1 MSLTKNKKIIVVSI
15 LFLLFATSGFAQIS
29 HGGQPLPLNVGTK
42 SRSVSPAQIPFQ
54 EMAAINN
61 MELLRSA
68 EVASS
73 KFKSLEFAHKFH
85 VFFRPD
91 NSGITFDVGNM
102 NVWRVGIR
110 SKNALSLNILFSKFR
125 LPEGAKVFVYNADQS
140 EILGSYT
147 HKNNTDLNLLPIQ
160 PIAGDEIIVEYQ
172 EPIDAAFKGEIE
184 IGEVNHDF
192 RGLFRAT
199 EPRDPT
205 QSCHPN
211 IVCYPEDIQAGS
223 GVVALI
229 INGTTY
235 CTGSLINNSANEN
248 IPYLITAT
256 HCLNN
261 KYNPSF
267 LQNRKYDLVAGSIVA
282 FLGYQS
288 PVCEKEIRGPIQMT
302 VASATPELISER
314 YDISLLRLRD
324 TPPKE
329 FQPFYLG
336 WNVSS
341 SPVAPFHGIHHP
353 NGGIKKIAIENDR
366 IRLISAVYSDLYGHK
381 FEENAFWSV
390 ENWDVAATEFGSSG
404 SPLTDKE
411 KRIVGTLTGGSSEC
425 STPKGPDQYAA
436 LYKAWS
442 VKDTIGN
449 PSLKDNPKSLKD
461 FLDPTNTQFQQID
474 GFNPY
479 QSEPYTKSS
488 NYLPTDTVIQSYHNS
503 VPMFATNNTFGYTE
517 FAEEFNTSKPT
528 SLEGVFVTSPITN
541 NVLNLNVRIKVYSD
555 NNGSPGTL
563 LHETPLNYSFRYYQA
578 GNFFDTRR
586 DMRNNI
592 ENYVKFS
599 VPVDVSGKFFISY
612 SDANNVSNGF
622 SLLNVQPRKIGAG
635 IASTAWMKN
644 AAGWVKSSE
653 NIENP
658 VNTSL
663 LIAPYVI
670 GTGLTAPT
678 DPGQDETEIKAYH
691 NNTVNRIFIESNKD
705 LISWEIFYVSG
716 QKVAEGKAESS
727 INRTSFSAGHL
738 AKGIYIVK
746 VKVDGKT
753 ENVRVMVR

>member
-1 MSLTKNKKIIVVSI
+1 MSLTKNIKIIVVSI

-147 HKNNTDLNLLPIQ
+147 HENNTDLNLLPIQ

-235 CTGSLINNSANEN
+235 CTGSLVNNSSNN
-248 IPYLITAT
+248 GTPYLLTAT
-256 HCLNN
+256 HCINRD
-261 KYNPSF
+261 YDAAF
-267 LQNRKYDLVAGSIVA
+267 LANRRYDLVAGTIVA
-282 FLGYQS
+282 FFGYQS
-288 PVCEKEIRGPIQMT
+288 PVCDKEIRGPIQMT
-302 VASATPELISER
+302 MASADSVLISER
-314 YDISLLRLRD
+314 YDISLLKFKQV
-324 TPPKE
+324 PPKE
-329 FQPFYLG
+329 YQPQYLG

-341 SPVAPFHGIHHP
+341 SPQAPFHGIHHP
-353 NGGIKKIAIENDR
+353 NGGVKKVAIDNDALA
-366 IRLISAVYSDLYGHK
+366 IGSFNDPKYNMEPNAHWAVRAWEVG
-381 FEENAFWSV
+381 
-390 ENWDVAATEFGSSG
+390 ATEGGSSG
-404 SPLTDKE
+404 SPLLDKD
-411 KRIVGTLTGGSSEC
+411 KRVLGALTGGESQCSS
-425 STPKGPDQYAA
+425 PRGPDVYSS
-436 LYKAWS
+436 LNKAWNVTGS
-442 VKDTIGN
+442 LGN
-449 PSLKDNPKSLKD
+449 PNSLKSY
-461 FLDPTNTQFQQID
+461 LDPGSSQFQQID

-586 DMRNNI
+586 DMRNNV

-738 AKGIYIVK
+738 AKGMYIVK
-746 VKVDGKT
+746 VNVDGKT
-753 ENVRVMVR
+753 ENMRVLVR

>member
-1 MSLTKNKKIIVVSI
+1 MSLTKNIKIIVVSI

-147 HKNNTDLNLLPIQ
+147 HENNTDLNLLPVQ

-235 CTGSLINNSANEN
+235 CTGSLVNNSSNN
-248 IPYLITAT
+248 GTPYLLTAT
-256 HCLNN
+256 HCINRD
-261 KYNPSF
+261 YDAAF
-267 LQNRKYDLVAGSIVA
+267 LANRRYDLMAGTIVA
-282 FLGYQS
+282 FFGYQS
-288 PVCEKEIRGPIQMT
+288 PVCDKEIRGPIQMT
-302 VASATPELISER
+302 MASADSVLISER
-314 YDISLLRLRD
+314 YDISLLKFKQV
-324 TPPKE
+324 PPKE
-329 FQPFYLG
+329 YQPQYLG

-341 SPVAPFHGIHHP
+341 SPQAPFHGIHHP
-353 NGGIKKIAIENDR
+353 NGGVKKVAIDNDALAIGSFENPKYNMEPNAHW
-366 IRLISAVYSDLYGHK
+366 AVRAWEVG
-381 FEENAFWSV
+381 
-390 ENWDVAATEFGSSG
+390 ATEGGSSG
-404 SPLTDKE
+404 SPLLDKD
-411 KRIVGTLTGGSSEC
+411 KRVLGALTGGESQCSS
-425 STPKGPDQYAA
+425 PRGPDVYSS
-436 LYKAWS
+436 LYKAWNVTGS
-442 VKDTIGN
+442 LGN
-449 PSLKDNPKSLKD
+449 PNSLKSY
-461 FLDPTNTQFQQID
+461 LDPGSSQFQQID

-563 LHETPLNYSFRYYQA
+563 LHETSLNYSFRYYH
-578 GNFFDTRR
+578 GDFFDTRR
-586 DMRNNI
+586 DMRNNV

-622 SLLNVQPRKIGAG
+622 SLLNVQPRKIGVG

-663 LIAPYVI
+663 LIASYVI

-678 DPGQDETEIKAYH
+678 DPGQDKTEIKAYH

-727 INRTSFSAGHL
+727 INRTSFSVGHL

-753 ENVRVMVR
+753 ENMRVLVR

>member
-1 MSLTKNKKIIVVSI
+1 MSLTKNIKIIVVSI

-68 EVASS
+68 EVTSS

-147 HKNNTDLNLLPIQ
+147 HENNTDLNLLPIQ

-235 CTGSLINNSANEN
+235 CTGSLVNNSSNN
-248 IPYLITAT
+248 GTPYLLTAT
-256 HCLNN
+256 HCINRD
-261 KYNPSF
+261 YDAAF
-267 LQNRKYDLVAGSIVA
+267 LANRRYDLMAGTIVA
-282 FLGYQS
+282 FFGYQS
-288 PVCEKEIRGPIQMT
+288 PVCDKEIRGPIQMT
-302 VASATPELISER
+302 MASADSVLISER
-314 YDISLLRLRD
+314 YDISLLKFKQV
-324 TPPKE
+324 PPKE
-329 FQPFYLG
+329 YQPQYLG

-341 SPVAPFHGIHHP
+341 SPQAPFHGIHHP
-353 NGGIKKIAIENDR
+353 NGGVKKVAIDNDALAIGSFENPKYNMEPNAHW
-366 IRLISAVYSDLYGHK
+366 AVRAWEVG
-381 FEENAFWSV
+381 
-390 ENWDVAATEFGSSG
+390 ATEGGSSG
-404 SPLTDKE
+404 SPLLDKD
-411 KRIVGTLTGGSSEC
+411 KRVLGALTGGESQCSS
-425 STPKGPDQYAA
+425 PRGPDVYSS
-436 LYKAWS
+436 LYKAWNVTGS
-442 VKDTIGN
+442 LGN
-449 PSLKDNPKSLKD
+449 PNSLKSY
-461 FLDPTNTQFQQID
+461 LDPGSSQFQQID

-586 DMRNNI
+586 DMRNNV

-663 LIAPYVI
+663 LIASYVI

-678 DPGQDETEIKAYH
+678 DPGQDKTEIKAYH

-738 AKGIYIVK
+738 AKGMYIVK
-746 VKVDGKT
+746 VNVDGKT
-753 ENVRVMVR
+753 ENMRVLVR

>member
-1 MSLTKNKKIIVVSI
+1 MSLTKNIKIIVVSI

-110 SKNALSLNILFSKFR
+110 SKNALSLNILFSKFH

-184 IGEVNHDF
+184 VGEVNHDF
-192 RGLFRAT
+192 RGIFRAV
-199 EPRDPT
+199 EPRDPK

-211 IVCYPEDIQAGS
+211 IVCYPEDIQVGS

-235 CTGSLINNSANEN
+235 CTGSLVNNSSNN
-248 IPYLITAT
+248 GTPYLLTAT
-256 HCLNN
+256 HCINRD
-261 KYNPSF
+261 YDAAF
-267 LQNRKYDLVAGSIVA
+267 LANRRYDLVAGTIVA
-282 FLGYQS
+282 FFGYQS
-288 PVCEKEIRGPIQMT
+288 PVCDKEIRGPIQMT
-302 VASATPELISER
+302 MASADSVLISER
-314 YDISLLRLRD
+314 YDISLLKFKQV
-324 TPPKE
+324 PPKE
-329 FQPFYLG
+329 YQPQYLG

-341 SPVAPFHGIHHP
+341 SPQAPFHGIHHP
-353 NGGIKKIAIENDR
+353 NGGVKKVAIDNDALAIGSFENPKYNMEPNAHW
-366 IRLISAVYSDLYGHK
+366 AVRAWEVG
-381 FEENAFWSV
+381 
-390 ENWDVAATEFGSSG
+390 ATEGGSSG
-404 SPLTDKE
+404 SPLLDKD
-411 KRIVGTLTGGSSEC
+411 KRVLGALTGGESQCSS
-425 STPKGPDQYAA
+425 PRGPDVYSS
-436 LYKAWS
+436 LYKAWNVTGS
-442 VKDTIGN
+442 LGN
-449 PSLKDNPKSLKD
+449 PNSLKSY
-461 FLDPTNTQFQQID
+461 LDPGSSQFQQID

-586 DMRNNI
+586 DMRNNV

-705 LISWEIFYVSG
+705 LISWEIFYISG